1 MWPTLRD
8 FLSVPDELTGKGV
21 RIAVVDGD
29 FPSHP
34 DITTNE
40 QRTTYKVM
48 VMESEPQPK
57 VFEAEPGPWR
67 GGAHGLW
74 AAAAAAGSGA
84 ESQGLYRGIAPEA
97 DLFLVAEYF
106 PGQSQILKDDMRHI
120 LRHWNGFGTIGAST
134 RYELYCQQK
143 NLGLTQAFYLGKRS
157 RHVSCVKK

>member
-8 FLSVPDELTGKGV
+8 FLGVPDELTGKGI

-57 VFEAEPGPWR
+57 VFEAEPGPWK

-84 ESQGLYRGIAPEA
+84 ESQGLYRAYRAGGRSLSRCRILPRPE
-97 DLFLVAEYF
+97 
-106 PGQSQILKDDMRHI
+106 PGS
-120 LRHWNGFGTIGAST
+120 
-134 RYELYCQQK
+134 
-143 NLGLTQAFYLGKRS
+143 
-157 RHVSCVKK
+157 